1 MICIQHDHRV
11 HVRYIYPRFYDRRCD
26 QHIVFAFRKIDYDI
40 LELLFTHL
48 AVSDNY
54 FGVRHQ
60 RFDIAGDTVY
70 RLNAVVQHVY
80 LTASCQLLF
89 YRFSYHEIVLLHNI
103 CLDRIS
109 VFRRL
114 LDDAHVLNT

>member
-1 MICIQHDHRV
+1 MSDD
-11 HVRYIYPRFYDRRCD
+11 YIG
-26 QHIVFAFRKIDYDI
+26 I
-40 LELLFTHL
+40 
-48 AVSDNY
+48 
-54 FGVRHQ
+54 RHQ